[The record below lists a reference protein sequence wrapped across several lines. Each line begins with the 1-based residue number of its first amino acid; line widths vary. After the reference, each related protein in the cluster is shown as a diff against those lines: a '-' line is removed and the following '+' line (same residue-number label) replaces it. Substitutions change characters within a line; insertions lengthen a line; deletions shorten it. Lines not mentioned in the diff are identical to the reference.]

1 MFTEINPTLNR
12 GRHTEYCRVCPG
24 VFTRKTWQTI

>member
-12 GRHTEYCRVCPG
+12 GRQTEYCCVCPG
-24 VFTRKTWQTI
+24 VFTRKT